1 VTPRTESP
9 RPAAAPS
16 PAKSPEHVIHVT
28 IGRIE
33 VRATPETPPARKAP
47 AAPVTGLDEYLRS
60 RAKRGN
66 A

>member
-1 VTPRTESP
+1 ML
-9 RPAAAPS
+9 S
-16 PAKSPEHVIHVT
+16 PAKSLETVIHVT

-33 VRATPETPPARKAP
+33 VRATPETPPARKAHP

-66 A
+66 T